1 MPPPTR
7 KPTVPPTG
15 GSGVS
20 KPKEPELI
28 QDPEELVLTISIGG
42 PIRQVPDM
50 TGDLAEFILWNGRES
65 LGNHW
70 SFMRVVE
77 ATFARERR
85 IRIIEGWVRM
95 DDGDFIYYVRAS
107 RTNANS
113 AVSKYEVIGAADIAD
128 VNINPATP

>member
-1 MPPPTR
+1 MPPPIR
-7 KPTVPPTG
+7 KPI
-15 GSGVS
+15 VS
-20 KPKEPELI
+20 KPKEPDLI
-28 QDPEELVLTISIGG
+28 QDPGELMLTINIGG
-42 PIRQVPDM
+42 PVRQVPDM
-50 TGDLAEFILWNGRES
+50 TGELAEFILWNGRES

-113 AVSKYEVIGAADIAD
+113 AVSKYEIIGAADIAE
-128 VNINPATP
+128 VNFNPATP